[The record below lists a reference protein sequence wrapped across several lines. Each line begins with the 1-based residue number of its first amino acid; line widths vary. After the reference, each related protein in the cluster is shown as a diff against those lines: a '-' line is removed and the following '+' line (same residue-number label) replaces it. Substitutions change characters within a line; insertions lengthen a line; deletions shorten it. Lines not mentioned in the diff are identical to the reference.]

1 MAFEQTLGLWV
12 GRCNLFLKNPLILA
26 HVIHGPWDYHANSLK
41 AQSHVVV
48 RGVAVRFFCFQFCD
62 IKNLVKF
69 CTQKKKKLVEHTK
82 EKIFQFFANFCW
94 KKWKNFSPRKIMVAT
109 CCEEIKLVVGWY
121 QSCQT
126 QYKFELGAIYIWG
139 YHSRSW
145 NNNNNNNNNF
155 IFVKEN

>member
-1 MAFEQTLGLWV
+1 MQMCSRHQSKIWAYT
-12 GRCNLFLKNPLILA
+12 
-26 HVIHGPWDYHANSLK
+26 IHGPWDYHANSLK
-41 AQSHVVV
+41 GQSHVV
-48 RGVAVRFFCFQFCD
+48 RGVAARVFCFQFCD

-69 CTQKKKKLVEHTK
+69 CTQKK
-82 EKIFQFFANFCW
+82 EKISRTYKPKKIQTFANFLL
-94 KKWKNFSPRKIMVAT
+94 KKWQFFSPRKIMVAT
-109 CCEEIKLVVGWY
+109 CCEEIKLVVRWY

-145 NNNNNNNNNF
+145 NNNNNNDNIII